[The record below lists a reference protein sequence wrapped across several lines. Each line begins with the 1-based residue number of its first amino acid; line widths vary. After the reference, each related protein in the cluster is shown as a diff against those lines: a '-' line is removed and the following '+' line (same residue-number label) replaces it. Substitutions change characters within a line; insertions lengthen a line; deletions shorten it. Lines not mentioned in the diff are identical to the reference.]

1 MTLERLYYS
10 NQKIQI
16 QNGSN
21 QIKEHS
27 YVNLLTVNQINFTK
41 GLVVKKHLVV
51 KKAEGSDAELDDED
65 EEVEQSENILHNQSS
80 KKDGKKKVS
89 YLKKKTTFLQYVVQF
104 HLVNIKNFNEEALGG
119 LIYNR
124 IPWCLQLEQASAH
137 TYNLMRNGIQL
148 ICTNK
153 DQFKKRKLI
162 INQIEPQWEPE
173 EKNKLFL
180 ETHEKELE
188 GLNDTQK
195 RTLMKCFNCQDY
207 QMIIGV
213 PGTGKTEIIIRFLR
227 IARKLKMKVLLVN

>member
-1 MTLERLYYS
+1 MDLRITEIEQDEVNDNLIVTLERLYYS

-21 QIKEHS
+21 QIKEQS

-124 IPWCLQLEQASAH
+124 IPWCL
-137 TYNLMRNGIQL
+137 
-148 ICTNK
+148 
-153 DQFKKRKLI
+153 
-162 INQIEPQWEPE
+162 
-173 EKNKLFL
+173 
-180 ETHEKELE
+180 
-188 GLNDTQK
+188 
-195 RTLMKCFNCQDY
+195 
-207 QMIIGV
+207 
-213 PGTGKTEIIIRFLR
+213 
-227 IARKLKMKVLLVN
+227 